1 MRWFDMDVEANGRE
15 ETVRKGKRERS
26 VSQPGRT
33 GSQKKSWG
41 KVKVD
46 GLAGLTARSLN
57 SA

>member
-1 MRWFDMDVEANGRE
+1 MDVEANGRE